1 MSITRKFVM
10 PLTRINFFSHI
21 SAKGFD
27 LTKLPLLVHA
37 NAQSGAGV
45 SIELKID
52 NEVVSFVACFR
63 SLFRKQTHLETF

>member
-1 MSITRKFVM
+1 M
-10 PLTRINFFSHI
+10 PFTRINFFSHI

-52 NEVVSFVACFR
+52 NEVVSFVACF
-63 SLFRKQTHLETF
+63 